1 MHGTFDPEKKDGGFW
16 AKAATGAAASAA
28 LLLVL
33 AKGYAYA
40 VSGSVAVLGSLTDSA
55 LDLAGS
61 LAAFLAVRYA
71 AMPADDD
78 HRFGHQK
85 AEALSALG
93 QSVLIGASALFLTI
107 ESVKRLLSPE
117 PVEEAGAAMAV
128 LVLGLAVTGG
138 LVAFQSYALKRSGNL
153 VVEGDRA
160 HYTGDLI
167 AHGGALVA
175 VFLAA
180 RFGILWADA
189 LAGLVA
195 AGFLAFSVRSILS
208 AALPQIMDQELP
220 EEDVAAITAILDSED
235 EAAGWHHL
243 RTRRSGGRRFVQL
256 HLDLPGGMSLS
267 EAHAIADR
275 VERRIEEAFP
285 EADVIVH
292 QDPV

>member
-1 MHGTFDPEKKDGGFW
+1 MHGTFDSTQKGSFW
-16 AKAATGAAASAA
+16 AKAATGAAIGAA
-28 LLLVL
+28 LFLVA
-33 AKGYAYA
+33 AKAYAFA

-61 LAAFLAVRYA
+61 LGAFLAVRYA

-93 QSVLIGASALFLTI
+93 QSVLIGASALFLAV
-107 ESVKRLLSPE
+107 ESVKRLLDPE
-117 PVEEAGAAMAV
+117 PVQAAGAAMAV
-128 LVLGLAVTGG
+128 LVLGLVVTAG

-175 VFLAA
+175 VFLAS
-180 RFGILWADA
+180 RFGISWADA

-195 AGFLAFSVRSILS
+195 AGFLAWSVKSILG
-208 AALPQIMDQELP
+208 AALPQVMDQELP
-220 EEDVAAITAILDSED
+220 DDDVAAITAILDSEE

-256 HLDLPGGMSLS
+256 HLDLLGDMTLA
-267 EAHAIADR
+267 EAHTIADR
-275 VERRIEEAFP
+275 VERRIEDAFP
-285 EADVIVH
+285 DADVIVH